1 MRIPDRHQKRLEPAP
16 APGIFGVSSG
26 SFQVGFGDLWK
37 LPTGFGEPRDALE
50 FGSLVDARG
59 AALGRALRW
68 LRGVPGSPKYVLEF
82 PKALDVLMGS

>member
-16 APGIFGVSSG
+16 APGIFGASSG
-26 SFQVGFGDLWK
+26 GFQIGFGDLWK

-59 AALGRALRW
+59 AALGRGPSMAQ
-68 LRGVPGSPKYVLEF
+68 GVPGSPKYVLGNSPRNLTF
-82 PKALDVLMGS
+82 